1 MTPRARRAALAA
13 ACLLLAAVVLPLG
26 WAWTLGT
33 EPARAAGVIVDER
46 DKQVLTPR
54 AVAES
59 GTGVVTGNP
68 QGDVTLVEYFD
79 YQCPVCRRVHPDVRD
94 LVDGDGNIRVI
105 HKHWP
110 IFGDASVAAAKLAL
124 AARWQGAEVYD
135 AVHHALMTLPG
146 RLTSERARAAAA
158 EAGLDLARAD
168 AALAERADAVVAQ
181 LQGVA
186 SEAAQMGLRGTPVF
200 LVGSYFLPGGPDRA
214 ALETLVEGV
223 RKGEDRL

>member
-13 ACLLLAAVVLPLG
+13 TCLLLAAVVLPLG

-33 EPARAAGVIVDER
+33 ESARAAGVIVDER

-54 AVAES
+54 ALAKT

-79 YQCPVCRRVHPDVRD
+79 YQCPVCRRVHPDVRALAAD
-94 LVDGDGNIRVI
+94 DGNIRVI

-124 AARWQGAEVYD
+124 AAHWQGPEVYD
-135 AVHHALMTLPG
+135 AVHHALMTLSG
-146 RLTSERARAAAA
+146 RLTEDGVREAAA
-158 EAGLDLARAD
+158 EAGLDLDRAD
-168 AALAERADAVVAQ
+168 ADLVGRADDVAAR

-200 LVGSYFLPGGPDRA
+200 LVGSYFLPGGPDRE